1 MIMTFNKKDEYI
13 IQNSRAMLKYRW
25 LFLLLVLATPLRLP
39 AQDDM
44 ASLKLLLA
52 NESNDEAIALFYRLV
67 KNDKDNSEL
76 LFLGAMTHRRLMRQD
91 SSLLYLQKAATLNPE
106 DEKILTALAGAY
118 TDMNRYTNAK
128 EILEDLIKKDSTKLA
143 PHIQL
148 AALYL
153 RDNQPRVALDIYYYL
168 HGREPS
174 NYNYLKSI
182 AMCYRR
188 SGNDMKAVNYYKKAH
203 ELAPSDLSINIALA
217 GLYLKMKNYE
227 EGLVI
232 SERGLKVDNKNNEML
247 FWNGFFNYATGNY
260 KEALSKLLRSE
271 QLGNESANIIQYI
284 GICYYL
290 LGNHAMARDYLEK
303 TVSLN
308 VNSFRIYNYL
318 GIIYREMKDFQISER
333 YFNNSLAV
341 LSPPVRELT
350 ETYQHLVETH
360 KQAGEMEKAAD
371 AYRAALV
378 YDSDNPY
385 LYYGLAYTLDNHLS
399 DKASALEAYLRF
411 SEIASGIKVDDKDLS
426 TFLDHSNTR
435 IRRIREEKFFE
446 GH

>member
-1 MIMTFNKKDEYI
+1 M
-13 IQNSRAMLKYRW
+13 AMLKYRLLI
-25 LFLLLVLATPLRLP
+25 LFIILAAPLQSP

-44 ASLKLLLA
+44 ASLKLLMA
-52 NESNDEAIALFYRLV
+52 NESNDEAMALFYRLV

-91 SSLLYLQKAATLNPE
+91 SSLLYLQKAATLSPE
-106 DEKILTALAGAY
+106 DEKILTALASAY

-128 EILEDLIKKDSTKLA
+128 DILEELIKKDSTKLA

-168 HGREPS
+168 HGREPL

-188 SGNDMKAVNYYKKAH
+188 SGNDMKAVSYYKKAH

-227 EGLVI
+227 EGLAI
-232 SERGLKVDNKNNEML
+232 ADRGLKVDNTSNEML
-247 FWNGFFNYATGNY
+247 FWSGLFNYTTGNY
-260 KEALSKLLRSE
+260 EEALVMLLRSE
-271 QLGNESANIIQYI
+271 QQGNESPNVIQYI
-284 GICYYL
+284 GICYFL

-303 TVSLN
+303 TVTLN

-318 GIIYREMKDFQISER
+318 GIIYRDMKDFQISES
-333 YFNNSLAV
+333 YFNNALSV
-341 LSPPVRELT
+341 LTPPVNELT
-350 ETYQHLVETH
+350 ETYQHLIETY
-360 KQAGEMEKAAD
+360 KQAGEMEKVVD

-378 YDSDNPY
+378 YDSENPY

-399 DKASALEAYLRF
+399 DKASALEAYQRF
-411 SEIASGIKVDDKDLS
+411 TEIASTIRGDDKDLD
-426 TFLDHSNTR
+426 TFLDHSNSR
-435 IRRIREEKFFE
+435 IKRIREEKFF
-446 GH
+446 GGQ